1 MTKHRFDPLT
11 QSLHWLVALLVITS
25 YAIGVV
31 REDLPKGDFR
41 SWLLT
46 VHMSLGMIVFALS
59 IVRLMWRSITP
70 APTPIAGQS
79 SSTRLAAKAGHALL
93 YVAMFAVPV
102 VGLLAAWIKGR
113 TVGFFNLAILPT
125 PFPVDKALGSQI
137 EHLHTF
143 AGHAMML
150 LAGGHALAA
159 IAHQFWLK
167 DGTLG
172 RMLPV
177 LSPRPA
183 MPMTAVPVG
192 E

>member
-11 QSLHWLVALLVITS
+11 QTLHWLVALLVITS

-31 REDLPKGDFR
+31 REELPKGDFR

-59 IVRLMWRSITP
+59 VVRLMWRSITP
-70 APTPIAGQS
+70 APRPVDGQS
-79 SSTRLAAKAGHALL
+79 SGARLAAKAGHILL
-93 YVAMFAVPV
+93 YGAMFAVPV
-102 VGLLAAWIKGR
+102 AGLLGAWIKGR

-125 PFPVDKALGSQI
+125 PFPVDKSLGSQI

-150 LAGGHALAA
+150 LAGGHAVAA
-159 IAHQFWLK
+159 IAHQVWLK

-172 RMLPV
+172 RMLPF
-177 LSPRPA
+177 LSARPA
-183 MPMTAVPVG
+183 QVMPA